1 MGANPGKYP
10 RRTFTCLLLIMGSL
24 LAGCGSSSSEPGGNA
39 TPQKAASPSPA
50 ASDEAVASGSANSV
64 TMKLIAFK
72 PGKIE
77 VAAGSEVTW
86 TQTDAGFHTVTSGTV
101 AQDAGGVTRTPDG
114 KFTSERLATGKIFSF
129 KFDQPGTYPYY
140 CDIHPATMRGEV
152 TVKG

>member
-10 RRTFTCLLLIMGSL
+10 RRTLACLLLIMGSL
-24 LAGCGSSSSEPGGNA
+24 LAACGSGSSEPADTA
-39 TPQKAASPSPA
+39 TPEEESSSSPA
-50 ASDEAVASGSANSV
+50 ASTDEADSGSANSV

-72 PGKIE
+72 PGELE

-101 AQDAGGVTRTPDG
+101 EQGGSGVTRSPDG
-114 KFTSERLATGKIFSF
+114 KFSSEMLATDKTFSF